1 MRYRGKGCN
10 KFSKEKVFNS
20 TNDDSNNVGLNLE
33 VDSLEEDNQEN
44 VQISEHRNLN
54 IIIPTFDPGIENSE
68 KVFRSLEILRPD
80 DLQLN

>member
-1 MRYRGKGCN
+1 M
-10 KFSKEKVFNS
+10 NS

-44 VQISEHRNLN
+44 EKISEHRNLN
-54 IIIPTFDPGIENSE
+54 IIIPAFDPGIENSE
-68 KVFRSLEILRPD
+68 KVFQSLEILRPD